1 MLFGIAIILLCQLTG
16 EALSHALSLPIPG
29 PVLGMV
35 FMMLFLWLKE
45 NMNPFSSGPAFY
57 STENT
62 GKYILANMSILF
74 VPASVGIIDKFDILS
89 QYSGTLAVALVAS
102 TLLALLA
109 SAYTFILV
117 ARLTNSIEDHS
128 HE

>member
-1 MLFGIAIILLCQLTG
+1 MLFGIAIILLCQLAG
-16 EALSHALSLPIPG
+16 EAISHALSLPIPG

-35 FMMLFLWLKE
+35 FMMLFLALKE
-45 NMNPFSSGPAFY
+45 NMTPFSSGHAFY
-57 STENT
+57 SAENT

-74 VPASVGIIDKFDILS
+74 VPASVGIIDKFDILA

-102 TLLALLA
+102 TLLALIA
-109 SAYTFILV
+109 SAYTFMLV
-117 ARLTNSIEDHS
+117 ARLTNSVEDHN